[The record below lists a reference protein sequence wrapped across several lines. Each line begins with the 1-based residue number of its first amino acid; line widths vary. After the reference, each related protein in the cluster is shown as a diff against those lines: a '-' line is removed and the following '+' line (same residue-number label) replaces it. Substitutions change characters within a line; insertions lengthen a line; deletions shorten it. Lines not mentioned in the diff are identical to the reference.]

1 MAKCAACEKEFEN
14 DRKLHA
20 HLKAHK
26 IRMVEYYQ
34 TYFPRHDLHDGNIIK
49 FKNKNQYFTSDFNNK
64 TNLRLWLKS
73 RPINKA
79 QEYCRNFLERRIE
92 VKNIK
97 YSPTQVE
104 LRSLMSP
111 PIQYYNEIFKDY
123 YKLCADLKL
132 INKFEK
138 FNEIISGQEYNKPE
152 YKIYVDTREQRPLKF
167 KRDIEIKTL
176 QYGDYCFSSK
186 TATCNC
192 YIERKSL
199 SDFIGTLSGGYE
211 RFCNEIKKA
220 KEDNAYLIILVESK
234 LSNALYFNYQFK
246 SHNKERVFKKVKA
259 TPEFI
264 FHNVRN
270 LIQKFDHIQF
280 LFVDGRR
287 EASRVV
293 ERIFTCGCAFEKI
306 DLQLAYDLKKL

>member
-73 RPINKA
+73 QPINKA

-111 PIQYYNEIFKDY
+111 PVQYYNEIFKDY

-167 KRDIEIKTL
+167 KRDIEIKT
-176 QYGDYCFSSK
+176 
-186 TATCNC
+186 
-192 YIERKSL
+192 
-199 SDFIGTLSGGYE
+199 
-211 RFCNEIKKA
+211 
-220 KEDNAYLIILVESK
+220 
-234 LSNALYFNYQFK
+234 
-246 SHNKERVFKKVKA
+246 
-259 TPEFI
+259 I

-280 LFVDGRR
+280 LFADGRR